1 MENEKKKIT
10 AYLIDTEK
18 QEHRKVEI
26 EDSLET
32 YYRMLH
38 CDCIDI
44 VKRAVG
50 PEKILYEIV
59 CDDNGALHKNRIS
72 AIDRNGA
79 AQLVGSLMVTGL
91 ADENGDLTSLS
102 DDDAAYIESCIRNVP
117 TVMFPQGNVMLT
129 GVEYA
134 GG

>member
-32 YYRMLH
+32 YYRMLY

-44 VKRAVG
+44 VTRAVG
-50 PEKILYEIV
+50 PEGILYNIV
-59 CDDNGALHKNRIS
+59 CEDEGALHKNRIS
-72 AIDRNGA
+72 AIDRNGV
-79 AQLVGSLMVTGL
+79 AQLVGSLMITGT

-102 DDDAAYIESCIRNVP
+102 DDDAAYIESCIKNVP
-117 TVMFPQGNVMLT
+117 TVMFPKGNVMLT

>member
-10 AYLIDTEK
+10 AYLIDVEK

-32 YYRMLH
+32 YYRMLY

-44 VKRAVG
+44 VTRAVG
-50 PEKILYEIV
+50 PEEILYDIV
-59 CDDNGALHKNRIS
+59 CDDEDALHKNRIS
-72 AIDRNGA
+72 AIDRNGVA
-79 AQLVGSLMVTGL
+79 KFVGSLMITGL

-102 DDDAAYIESCIRNVP
+102 DDDAAYIESCIKNVP
-117 TVMFPQGNVMLT
+117 TVMFPKGNVMLT

>member
-44 VKRAVG
+44 VTRAVG
-50 PEKILYEIV
+50 PEKIPYDIV
-59 CDDNGALHKNRIS
+59 RDDEGMFHKPRIS
-72 AIDRNGA
+72 AIDRKGV
-79 AQLVGSLMVTGL
+79 AQLVGSLMITGL

-102 DDDAAYIESCIRNVP
+102 DDDAAYIESCIKNLP
-117 TVMFPQGNVMLT
+117 TAMFPQGNVMLT